1 LGHANITTAFL
12 EGLGGQGS
20 DIDAI
25 FEIEAQVVDEY
36 LNEQLDH
43 QILSSKP
50 NTPTRSPSSAP
61 SNPSSPSIQVPTGQS
76 SRPNV
81 AFPGSES
88 PLPAPER
95 SLIGSESSS
104 APVFGD
110 LESPTTENPVR
121 YRLSPPSLPP
131 RHVRTRRDSTV
142 LQMQRALAT
151 TAAANNTGVGTANPS
166 ISTVLDLEPTSVLDA
181 SPLGLLFGTVVEE
194 GNKDPFSI
202 STATGVQLGRG
213 IGSITRRSQ
222 AMSTSADAGAPSRR
236 HSSNVSVT
244 TKPKLSGMAD
254 MPQPETVQEVLD
266 EEESGIDVKK
276 GDEDVIRMLGELE
289 RRQEKMEG
297 QLDQLLAILQHRR

>member
-1 LGHANITTAFL
+1 M
-12 EGLGGQGS
+12 
-20 DIDAI
+20 
-25 FEIEAQVVDEY
+25 AQ
-36 LNEQLDH
+36 
-43 QILSSKP
+43 
-50 NTPTRSPSSAP
+50 
-61 SNPSSPSIQVPTGQS
+61 SSPPE
-76 SRPNV
+76 R
-81 AFPGSES
+81 AFSGFGS

-95 SLIGSESSS
+95 SLIGSESSGV
-104 APVFGD
+104 PEFGD
-110 LESPTTENPVR
+110 LESPNTENPQR
-121 YRLSPPSLPP
+121 YRLSPPPLPP

-151 TAAANNTGVGTANPS
+151 AGAANNSGVGAANPS

-222 AMSTSADAGAPSRR
+222 AMSASADAGAPSRR
-236 HSSNVSVT
+236 HSSNASAA
-244 TKPKLSGMAD
+244 TKPKISGTAD
-254 MPQPETVQEVLD
+254 MPQPETVQEILD
-266 EEESGIDVKK
+266 EEESGIDMKK
-276 GDEDVIRMLGELE
+276 GDEEVMRMLGELE